1 MPETSIPFKQLI
13 KPGAVIQFDQNLL
26 GRFTHAISEAMR
38 LRHLKGER
46 DWPEFLSEMG
56 IKLQGF
62 PFPNHDPKGA
72 FHCVQGK
79 PFIIYDNSLC
89 LSRQEMTCAHELAHC
104 VLKHQPDLNEL
115 ERQQQEVEAEVFAYW
130 MTHPM
135 DSDRFQQVWE
145 EDPDLQKIAAL
156 QAFGL
161 ATGGILYAAFH
172 ALNWIT
178 ERWNKPQEK

>member
-38 LRHLKGER
+38 LRRLKGER

-62 PFPNHDPKGA
+62 PFSNHDPKG
-72 FHCVQGK
+72 FLHHIEGTPCIV
-79 PFIIYDNSLC
+79 FDNSLC
-89 LSRQEMTCAHELAHC
+89 LSRQEMTYAHELAHW
-104 VLKHQPDLNEL
+104 VFKHQPALNEL
-115 ERQQQEVEAEVFAYW
+115 ERQQQEVEAEVFASW
-130 MTHPM
+130 MTYPM

-145 EDPDLQKIAAL
+145 EDPDFRKIAAL
-156 QAFGL
+156 QAFCL
-161 ATGGILYAAFH
+161 ATGGIMYAAFH

-178 ERWNKPQEK
+178 ERWNKPQNK